1 MNTALNG
8 NLNNLNKF
16 WQALNAKEKDGVFT
30 HLSWPN
36 KQWRSD
42 FSLPKSTLA
51 ATKSLSTIMDIDENE
66 LHGLTIKNQLV
77 PMVLDLKSY
86 ESSKISTVRENARIV
101 DLSAYKNANN
111 TGDDTSI
118 SAENWALACGN
129 AFGYIIDA
137 AVIQNLINNPNASV
151 LAYIID
157 GDIAGTAI
165 SYKTNDF
172 LGIHQLGTEPNFRKM
187 GVAAAL
193 MDYLINQAL
202 ELDDIHHVSL
212 QASQAGL
219 HLYEKMGFKALGKL
233 TSLVVES

>member
-36 KQWRSD
+36 KQWNSD
-42 FSLPKSTLA
+42 FSLPNSTLA
-51 ATKSLSTIMDIDENE
+51 ATKSFSTIMDIDESD

-77 PMVLDLKSY
+77 PMALDLKSY
-86 ESSKISTVRENARIV
+86 ERLKISTVRENARIV
-101 DLSAYKNANN
+101 DLCADKNANN
-111 TGDDTSI
+111 TGDYTSI
-118 SAENWALACGN
+118 SAENWAMACGT

-137 AVIQNLINNPNASV
+137 TVIQSLLTNPNASV

-157 GDIAGTAI
+157 GEIAGTAI
-165 SYKTNDF
+165 SYKTNNI
-172 LGIHQLGTEPNFRKM
+172 LGIHQLGTVPNYRKM

-193 MDYLINQAL
+193 MDHLLNQASKT
-202 ELDDIHHVSL
+202 DDIYHVSL

-219 HLYEKMGFKALGKL
+219 HLYEKMGFQALGKL
-233 TSLVVES
+233 TSLVIES